1 MILANTQ
8 QSFGFALLA
17 VVLVGAVVF
26 IVATVRAGRSEVG
39 SEIELAP
46 NRKQYLDDEDL
57 EGPKLNAA
65 LFSAAGLLAII
76 AVALPVYW
84 LAEPGRQ
91 EGAVERFDET
101 FVERGQVLYETGAQ
115 CVNCHAGGGVGGIA
129 SFIVNDQNGQFVAQV
144 NWNAP
149 ALNNVLYR
157 YSEDEV
163 RYVLNWGRPG
173 TPMAAWGALG
183 GGPLTTQQVDELVA
197 YMWSFQ
203 LTPEEMRA
211 EVTGSIDAVDPGL
224 GKRLAEVNKS
234 NEGIEDPATANRL
247 SRADEIALGEI
258 LFNNQAVGA
267 GSYSCSRCH
276 VPGAAYGQ
284 PWGPVARL
292 QYGSFGPDLTGIENQ
307 ATPQQ
312 HFTLV
317 WEGMEEG
324 KQYFSRRQGT
334 PTMPGFGLNPNAGQ
348 ADKGVPDFGE
358 AGMFTPAEVWAIVTY
373 ERNLSND
380 LTVKSPV
387 AGTAESPTF
396 AGVGAEEDSEAGGAG
411 GSYGSAPADAS
422 DTGTN

>member
-17 VVLVGAVVF
+17 VVLIGAVVY
-26 IVATVRAGRSEVG
+26 IVATIRAGRAEVG

-46 NRKQYLDDEDL
+46 NRKEYLDDEDL
-57 EGPKLNAA
+57 EGPRLNAA

-91 EGAVERFDET
+91 EGAVETFNET
-101 FVERGQVLYETGAQ
+101 FVARGQALYETGAQ

-144 NWNAP
+144 NWDAP

-173 TPMAAWGALG
+173 TPMAAWGAPG
-183 GGPLTTQQVDELVA
+183 GGPLTTQQLDELIA
-197 YMWSFQ
+197 FMWTFQ
-203 LTPEEMRA
+203 LTQDEMRA
-211 EVTGSIDAVDPGL
+211 EVNGLVEGIDPAL
-224 GKRLAEVNKS
+224 AERLAAVNKS
-234 NEGIEDPATANRL
+234 NEGIESPETANRL
-247 SRADEIALGEI
+247 SRADELALGEI
-258 LFNNQAVGA
+258 FFNNQGVGA
-267 GSYSCSRCH
+267 GAYSCSRCH

-284 PWGPVARL
+284 PWEPFGRL
-292 QYGSFGPDLTGIENQ
+292 QYGAFGPDLTGVETQ
-307 ATPQQ
+307 ATSQQ
-312 HFTLV
+312 HFALV

-324 KQYFSRRQGT
+324 KQYFSRRQGN
-334 PTMPGFGLNPNAGQ
+334 PQMPGFGVNPNAGQ

-380 LTVKSPV
+380 LTAKSPA

-396 AGVGAEEDSEAGGAG
+396 AGVAAAGDEGT
-411 GSYGSAPADAS
+411 GSS
-422 DTGTN
+422 DDTSQTDTAATETE

>member
-17 VVLVGAVVF
+17 IVLIGTVIY
-26 IVATVRAGRSEVG
+26 IVAKIRAGRPEVG

-46 NRKQYLDDEDL
+46 NRKEYLDDEEL
-57 EGPKLNAA
+57 EGRKLNAA

-91 EGAVERFDET
+91 EGAVESFDET
-101 FVERGQVLYETGAQ
+101 FVERGQALYETGAQ
-115 CVNCHAGGGVGGIA
+115 CVNCHAGGGVGGVA
-129 SFIVNDQNGQFVAQV
+129 TFIVNDQNGQFVAQV

-173 TPMAAWGALG
+173 TPMAAWGGPG
-183 GGPLTTQQVDELVA
+183 GGPLTTQQIDELIA

-203 LTPEEMRA
+203 LSQEDMRK
-211 EVTGSIDAVDPGL
+211 EVNGLVEGIDPGL
-224 GKRLAEVNKS
+224 AERLDAVNKS
-234 NEGIEDPATANRL
+234 NEGIESPETANRL
-247 SRADEIALGEI
+247 SRADELALGEI
-258 LFNNQAVGA
+258 LFNNQGVGA
-267 GSYSCSRCH
+267 GSYSCARCH
-276 VPGAAYGQ
+276 VPGASYGQ
-284 PWGPVARL
+284 PWEPFARL
-292 QYGSFGPDLTGIENQ
+292 QYGSFGPDLTGVEEQ
-307 ATPQQ
+307 ATPAQ
-312 HFTLV
+312 HFDLV
-317 WEGMEEG
+317 WQGMEEG
-324 KQYFSRRQGT
+324 KQYFSRRQGN
-334 PTMPGFGLNPNAGQ
+334 PQMPGFGLNPNAGQ
-348 ADKGVPDFGE
+348 SDKGVPDLGE

-380 LTVKSPV
+380 LTVKSPE

-396 AGVGAEEDSEAGGAG
+396 AGGAAPGGD
-411 GSYGSAPADAS
+411 DAS
-422 DTGTN
+422 GDTAAPESE

>member
-17 VVLVGAVVF
+17 IVLIGTVIYVVAK
-26 IVATVRAGRSEVG
+26 VRAGRPEVG

-46 NRKQYLDDEDL
+46 NRKEYLDDEEL

-76 AVALPVYW
+76 AVAVPVYW

-91 EGAVERFDET
+91 DGAVETFNET
-101 FVERGQVLYETGAQ
+101 FIRRGEALYEEGAQ
-115 CVNCHAGGGVGGIA
+115 CVNCHAGGGVGGVTT
-129 SFIVNDQNGQFVAQV
+129 FIINDQNGQFVDQV

-163 RYVLNWGRPG
+163 RYILNYGRPG
-173 TPMAAWGALG
+173 TPMAAWGGPG
-183 GGPLTTQQVDELVA
+183 GGPLTTQQLDELIA

-203 LTPEEMRA
+203 LTQEEMREQVNGLVA
-211 EVTGSIDAVDPGL
+211 GVDPDL
-224 GKRLAEVNKS
+224 AERLDEVNKS
-234 NEGIEDPATANRL
+234 NEGIESPATANRL

-258 LFNNQAVGA
+258 LFNNQEVGA

-284 PWGPVARL
+284 PWEPVGRL
-292 QYGSFGPDLTGIENQ
+292 QYGSYGPNLSGIENE
-307 ATPQQ
+307 ATPEQ
-312 HFTLV
+312 HFDLV
-317 WEGMEEG
+317 WQGMEEG
-324 KQYFSRRQGT
+324 VQYFSRRQGN
-334 PTMPGFGLNPNAGQ
+334 PQMPGFGVNPNAGQ
-348 ADKGVPDFGE
+348 SDDGIPDLGE
-358 AGMFTPAEVWAIVTY
+358 AGMLTPAEVWAIVTY

-380 LTVKSPV
+380 LTVKTPE

-396 AGVGAEEDSEAGGAG
+396 DGVA
-411 GSYGSAPADAS
+411 APGADAVEA
-422 DTGTN
+422 DTPDPESE

>member
-17 VVLVGAVVF
+17 IVVVGAAIY
-26 IVATVRAGRSEVG
+26 IVSTIRAGRAEVG

-76 AVALPVYW
+76 AIALPVYW

-91 EGAVERFDET
+91 AGAVKNFDET
-101 FVERGQVLYETGAQ
+101 FAERGQALYETGAQ
-115 CVNCHAGGGVGGIA
+115 CVNCHAGGGVGGVA
-129 SFIVNDQNGQFVAQV
+129 NFIVNDQNGNFVEQV

-163 RYVLNWGRPG
+163 RYVLNYGRPG
-173 TPMAAWGALG
+173 TPMAAWGAPG
-183 GGPLTTQQVDELVA
+183 GGPLTTQQLDELIA
-197 YMWSFQ
+197 YLWTLQ
-203 LTPEEMRA
+203 LQPDEMRK
-211 EVTGSIDAVDPGL
+211 EVNGLVAGVDPEL
-224 GKRLAEVNKS
+224 SKRLDEVNKS
-234 NEGIEDPATANRL
+234 NEGIESPQTANRL
-247 SRADEIALGEI
+247 SRADELALGEI
-258 LFNNQAVGA
+258 LFNNQGVGA
-267 GSYSCSRCH
+267 GSYSCARCH

-284 PWGPVARL
+284 PWEPFARL
-292 QYGSFGPDLTGIENQ
+292 QYGSFGPNLAGVEKS
-307 ATPQQ
+307 ATPEQ

-317 WEGMEEG
+317 WGGMEEG
-324 KQYFSRRQGT
+324 KQYFSRKQGN
-334 PTMPGFGLNPNAGQ
+334 PQMPGFGLNPNSGQ

-373 ERNLSND
+373 ERNLDNP
-380 LTVKSPV
+380 LTDKSPD
-387 AGTAESPTF
+387 AGTIESPTF
-396 AGVGAEEDSEAGGAG
+396 ADAKAAAAAGSSDESSAAATSSGAT
-411 GSYGSAPADAS
+411 AS
-422 DTGTN
+422 N